1 VQAINLKDIDRQIKV
16 IKQAVS
22 DLSIARKQFP
32 AVDRNLVRLSASLKM
47 LELNVSDVIGV
58 NQ

>member
-1 VQAINLKDIDRQIKV
+1 MQAINLKEIDRQIKV
-16 IKQAVS
+16 IKQAIS
-22 DLSIARKQFP
+22 DLSIARKQVP

>member
-1 VQAINLKDIDRQIKV
+1 VQAINLEEIDRQIKV

-47 LELNVSDVIGV
+47 LELNVSDVIDV
-58 NQ
+58 N

>member
-1 VQAINLKDIDRQIKV
+1 MQAINLKEIDRQIKV
-16 IKQAVS
+16 IKQAIS

>member
-1 VQAINLKDIDRQIKV
+1 MQAINLEEIDRQIKV

-47 LELNVSDVIGV
+47 LELNVSDVIDV

>member
-1 VQAINLKDIDRQIKV
+1 MQAINLEEIDRQIKV

-47 LELNVSDVIGV
+47 LELNVSDVIDV
-58 NQ
+58 N